1 MYNSYCQILSKV
13 NLQIN
18 QDIDNKKKLKESK
31 HESEREN
38 KLYLKDNGQL
48 RPK

>member
-13 NLQIN
+13 KLQIN
-18 QDIDNKKKLKESK
+18 QEIDNKKKLKESK

-38 KLYLKDNGQL
+38 KPYLKDNGQL

>member
-13 NLQIN
+13 KLQIN
-18 QDIDNKKKLKESK
+18 QETDNKKKLKESK

-38 KLYLKDNGQL
+38 KPYLKDNGQL